1 MKEIKLIVC
10 KVAEQKIVNGGHHS
24 SNGYC
29 YNWES
34 SVKYD
39 VLTDIEELEVT
50 KDDIKAIER
59 ILPKDEYD
67 SGCDWGISEYNE
79 SKELDVS
86 KTSSVCKRLNAYF
99 GEKSGIIFVTG
110 NQADCRHYIKNVFSI
125 DAIRFSKG
133 ILEAYADSLGN
144 LEIVPTQDKS
154 SKYIIQGYVKEN
166 NGNLSYAVKI
176 KEIGTGNLAKLAGWT
191 LKDICFQQ
199 NWRELSTPQVIV
211 IDPLGNEFC
220 PRIPFVQQQNISP
233 IPNREVSAADK
244 IKRIKEGISIFI
256 ETASYR
262 NKKHYFII
270 NEYVSSSTNGV
281 LDIDLEKWGRRF
293 LEIHSNDKMYSDKQ
307 KQSFFGLY
315 AKELDL
321 YFKFK

>member
-1 MKEIKLIVC
+1 MKRIKLIV
-10 KVAEQKIVNGGHHS
+10 QSTSRMDIVRGGHHS

-34 SVKYD
+34 SKKYD
-39 VLTDIEELEVT
+39 VLVDIDGLEVT
-50 KDDIKAIER
+50 KDDVKAIER
-59 ILPKDEYD
+59 IYPKEEYD
-67 SGCDWGISEYNE
+67 SGCDWGISGYSDCKGVDEAKTE
-79 SKELDVS
+79 DV
-86 KTSSVCKRLNAYF
+86 CQRLNAYF
-99 GEKSGIIFVTG
+99 GERSGIHFDVG
-110 NQADCRHYIKNVFSI
+110 CQKECRYYIKSVLFA
-125 DAIRFSKG
+125 DTIRFSKG
-133 ILEAYADSLGN
+133 KLEAYAKHLNELD
-144 LEIVPTQDKS
+144 LEPIKNVNT
-154 SKYIIQGYVKEN
+154 KYIIDGTVNEN
-166 NGNLSYAVKI
+166 NGNLNYIVKVREVRTESNV
-176 KEIGTGNLAKLAGWT
+176 KQSRWT
-191 LKDICFQQ
+191 LKEIYFQQ
-199 NWRELSTPQVIV
+199 NWSELSTPQVIV
-211 IDPLGNEFC
+211 IDPYGDEFC
-220 PRIPFVQQQNISP
+220 PRIPFVLQQDISP

-244 IKRIKEGISIFI
+244 IRRIKEGIDIFI

-262 NKKHYFII
+262 NKKHYLTI